1 MEPRDVTG
9 LLTAAADDPAAAAR
23 LYEIVYAELRSLA
36 ATALRREF
44 HAHTLQPTALV
55 SEAYLRLAPSDGWEN
70 RAHFFGAAAQAMRR
84 VLVDY
89 ARHRNAAKRGDGA
102 VRVTLTGL
110 DLPAATQD
118 VDVEAL
124 DDALRE
130 LRGEEPRAEQVVTL
144 RYFAGLSV
152 DETAE
157 ALAISPATVKRDW
170 EFARS
175 WLYARLQG

>member
-9 LLTAAADDPAAAAR
+9 LLTAARDDPAAAAQ
-23 LYEIVYAELRSLA
+23 LYELVYAELRSLA
-36 ATALRREF
+36 AAALRREM

-55 SEAYLRLAPSDGWEN
+55 SEAYLRLAPSAGWEN

-89 ARHRNAAKRGDGA
+89 ARHRNAVKRGDGA

-110 DLPAATQD
+110 DLPATTPD

-124 DDALRE
+124 DDALQE

-157 ALAISPATVKRDW
+157 ALAVSPATVKRDW